1 MTITNGILIYN
12 QPGEDQTLAGA
23 TVTYTCNTGYT
34 LSGNSM
40 RTCQAS
46 GAWSGTAPTC
56 NGEYMWQS
64 WVELNIIPLCNLIAL
79 LQSWVELNIIPL
91 CNLIALLRSKRCS
104 VIKGGALIYTQRRCM
119 NT

>member
-79 LQSWVELNIIPL
+79 L
-91 CNLIALLRSKRCS
+91 RSKRCS

>member
-64 WVELNIIPLCNLIAL
+64 LVELNIILLCNSIA
-79 LQSWVELNIIPL
+79 S
-91 CNLIALLRSKRCS
+91 LRSKRCS